1 MLEMAWSLK
10 PDCKLLVRLLG
21 PVPSHDRFLLRSFKI
36 FQSILLKS
44 VACCHVALMFSLPPS
59 LPPSFPPPPSLYS
72 DVAVFLGDLSANAIY
87 LSMSTGHR
95 PDIFA
100 TALLAMFALE
110 RSLGVCEAWVALQ
123 HAVTVTRSRILA
135 IRQRGTPMKQSKRKF
150 GRSRSFRSGDLGSGH
165 KGFIQNAQFPKP
177 QSCRCCRSLDVSG
190 RSDFWRERTLTQW
203 RPTLWA

>member
-1 MLEMAWSLK
+1 MFRSSTAEVAAVLDMAWSLK

-59 LPPSFPPPPSLYS
+59 FPPPPLLYS
-72 DVAVFLGDLSANAIY
+72 DVAVFLGDLFANVIY

-110 RSLGVCEAWVALQ
+110 RSLGVSEAWVALQ

-150 GRSRSFRSGDLGSGH
+150 GSRSFRSGDLM
-165 KGFIQNAQFPKP
+165 
-177 QSCRCCRSLDVSG
+177 
-190 RSDFWRERTLTQW
+190 
-203 RPTLWA
+203 